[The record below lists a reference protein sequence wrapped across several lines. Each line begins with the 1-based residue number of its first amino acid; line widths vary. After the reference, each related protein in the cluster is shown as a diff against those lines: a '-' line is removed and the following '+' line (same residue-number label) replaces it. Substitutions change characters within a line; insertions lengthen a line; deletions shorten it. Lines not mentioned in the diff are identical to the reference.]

1 MSSKKVVSEL
11 RESGV
16 EDLED
21 MLVGLKS
28 SLAKEKALVAS
39 GTRPEKPA
47 TIRGLRRKIA
57 RIITIAGEKKKGASN
72 VKKAVKVKP
81 AKTNGVEK

>member
-1 MSSKKVVSEL
+1 MSSKRVVSEL
-11 RESGV
+11 RENGV
-16 EDLED
+16 EELED

-28 SLAKEKALVAS
+28 NLAKEKALVAS

-57 RIITIAGEKKKGASN
+57 RIITIAGEKKRGT
-72 VKKAVKVKP
+72 VKVEKAAKDKP

>member
-16 EDLED
+16 EELED
-21 MLVGLKS
+21 MLLGLKT

-57 RIITIAGEKKKGASN
+57 RIITIAGEKKKGA
-72 VKKAVKVKP
+72 VDGKKAAKVKP
-81 AKTNGVEK
+81 AKTKGEEK